1 MNEQSSLFKIQIH
14 KKSTESIFYEYHAL
28 RNVYASFGPH
38 RSVLEPRITESAGA
52 VGRYVRGLIH
62 RLR

>member
-1 MNEQSSLFKIQIH
+1 MQIH